1 MDNVLVHMDISRIG
15 EATMTPDELR
25 AEIDRLTR
33 EGEQMLRDIKSRYE
47 GTIDYLRGK
56 LKEAENVEE
65 TADSD

>member
-1 MDNVLVHMDISRIG
+1 
-15 EATMTPDELR
+15 MTPDELR